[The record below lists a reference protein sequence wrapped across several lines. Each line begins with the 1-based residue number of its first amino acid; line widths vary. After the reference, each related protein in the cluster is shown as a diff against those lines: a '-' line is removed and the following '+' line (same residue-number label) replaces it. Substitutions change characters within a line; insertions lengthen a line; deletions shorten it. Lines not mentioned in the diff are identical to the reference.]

1 VRRLGDRSAAR
12 ARRLGGWLLVGTLG
26 LGVLTARA
34 GAQSPWVA
42 ELQAI
47 WTRYHEDP
55 SRLFAIRDGLE
66 EAIKTDRHVDNLVA
80 LAWVSYIIGDLPMS
94 TQGQKLQAYDRG
106 RRAAKQ
112 AIELNP
118 KSVGGHFWHGV
129 NTARWGQTNGI
140 IRSLFLL
147 PTVQDEIK
155 IVLDLDPNFSPV
167 YNLAG
172 NVYLEVPRLLGG
184 DLNLAEELFRK
195 GIGQDPRDTAIRIGL
210 AKVLIAKK
218 RIPEA
223 RKELEAVLAER
234 SPRSLADWTLKD
246 VKEARQLLDSIKDRS

>member
-1 VRRLGDRSAAR
+1 VRHLGDRSAAR
-12 ARRLGGWLLVGTLG
+12 VRRLGGWLLVGTLG

-66 EAIKTDRHVDNLVA
+66 EAIK
-80 LAWVSYIIGDLPMS
+80 
-94 TQGQKLQAYDRG
+94 
-106 RRAAKQ
+106 
-112 AIELNP
+112 
-118 KSVGGHFWHGV
+118 
-129 NTARWGQTNGI
+129 
-140 IRSLFLL
+140 
-147 PTVQDEIK
+147 
-155 IVLDLDPNFSPV
+155 
-167 YNLAG
+167 
-172 NVYLEVPRLLGG
+172 
-184 DLNLAEELFRK
+184 
-195 GIGQDPRDTAIRIGL
+195 
-210 AKVLIAKK
+210 KK